1 MAHPGRGGRTENELT
16 LDQVVSAAIELL
28 DERGVSGLSMRTLGQ
43 RLGRSTMAVYHYVD
57 NRDELLRLAAAHA
70 EAPAPELSSDL
81 TWSERLVALIRDGWE
96 TTWSVHPWLVDVMQ
110 QGAVD
115 PQTSRRLAGTRDIY
129 VEAGFEGKDLELA
142 LVAHWSFVVGTLT
155 VIQAVRA
162 ADGARLAIRE
172 HEILQSNLDT
182 YVLGV
187 RARAGRRVAD
197 V

>member
-1 MAHPGRGGRTENELT
+1 
-16 LDQVVSAAIELL
+16 V
-28 DERGVSGLSMRTLGQ
+28 LGD
-43 RLGRSTMAVYHYVD
+43 GHHHHVG
-57 NRDELLRLAAAHA
+57 
-70 EAPAPELSSDL
+70 APELSSDL

-96 TTWSVHPWLVDVMQ
+96 TTWCVHPWLVDVMQ